1 MEQISKRDVKK
12 IVLEQALRNT
22 EYSSKEP
29 EVDEIL
35 EDIKK
40 NRESL
45 KKDKFKGWK
54 I

>member
-12 IVLEQALRNT
+12 IVLEQALRNM

-40 NRESL
+40 NRGSL